1 MIEQL
6 MQTSVIVGII
16 TTGVRLATP
25 FLLAALGEMFDQRAG
40 VYNLGVE
47 GIMMMGAFVG
57 FWVALRS
64 GSPWWGIL
72 AAIGVGIFMGLLMG
86 LISITLQAEQGI
98 SGIGLYM
105 FGVGLAGYLFRI
117 TVGYITG
124 IEGFKPIAIPYLSDL
139 PIVGQIFFN
148 HNWMV
153 YFAFLMVPVSWFV
166 LYKTTWGL
174 KIRSA
179 GMTPEAADTLGLSVV
194 AIRYTCLVIGSI
206 AAALAGAFLTLGHT
220 NMYADN
226 ISAGRGFIA
235 VALVYFGRWSPWG
248 ILGGALFFSLVDALQ
263 LWVQVLGLNIP
274 YEFAVMAPYVLTIL
288 ALTVAAR
295 QIWGP
300 AALGKPFNR
309 EGD

>member
-1 MIEQL
+1 MINQL
-6 MQTSVIVGII
+6 LEFSTIIGIL
-16 TTGVRLATP
+16 TTAIRLATP

-47 GIMMMGAFVG
+47 GVMMLGAFIG
-57 FWVALRS
+57 FWVSLRT
-64 GSPWWGIL
+64 GSSYIGIL
-72 AAIGVGIFMGLLMG
+72 AAIFAGVLMGLLMG
-86 LISITLQAEQGI
+86 LVSITLQAEQGI
-98 SGIGLYM
+98 SGIGLFM

-117 TVGYITG
+117 TIGYITN
-124 IEGFKPIAIPYLSDL
+124 IEGFQPIKIPILGDI
-139 PIVGQIFFN
+139 PILGTVFFN

-153 YFAFLMVPVSWFV
+153 YFAFLMVPISWFI
-166 LYKTTWGL
+166 LFKTTWGL
-174 KIRSA
+174 KIRTA

-194 AIRYTCLVIGSI
+194 AIRYTCLVIGSV
-206 AAALAGAFLTLGHT
+206 AAAMAGAFLTLGHT

-235 VALVYFGRWSPWG
+235 VALVYFGRWNPWG
-248 ILGGALFFSLVDALQ
+248 ILGGALFFSFVDALQ
-263 LWVQVLGLNIP
+263 LWVQVLGLKIP

-288 ALTVAAR
+288 ALVLAAR
-295 QIWGP
+295 RIWEP